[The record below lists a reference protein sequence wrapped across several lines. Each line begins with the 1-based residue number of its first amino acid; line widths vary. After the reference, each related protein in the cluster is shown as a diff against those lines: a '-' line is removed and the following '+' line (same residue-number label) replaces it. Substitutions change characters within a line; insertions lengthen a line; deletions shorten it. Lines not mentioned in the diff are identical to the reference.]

1 MAYDGV
7 IDDQIDFIDCTG
19 TRYNV
24 TPLIIAAGK
33 GSYEK
38 TKILLVHG
46 ANPNKQCSTG
56 LVERIFSR
64 FYSMVFVFV
73 IKVIQH

>member
-1 MAYDGV
+1 MAEVISYEGV
-7 IDDQIDFIDCTG
+7 IDDQIDFIDCVG
-19 TRYNV
+19 TKYNV

-46 ANPNKQCSTG
+46 ANPNQQCSTG
-56 LVERIFSR
+56 LVKEYFSIL
-64 FYSMVFVFV
+64 FN
-73 IKVIQH
+73 Q